1 MGPTRSRTCSSV
13 AALDGATEEL
23 WRQPRRDRRCRSRSH
38 LRYFG
43 RKCLFDGSDLI
54 SRWHWHDHGHG
65 VAAAIRCGGPMPLAR
80 RPFRAWARRGS
91 ALTPRITP
99 DRDPSRLVLMTMM
112 GDRHG
117 RRGPGGRWTWTPSVI
132 GRRLGAPL
140 GVRLGVPTQAAATRR
155 RESRDCSAGGPG
167 PLSAPA
173 PGAGASGTGRPG
185 CARARPPPLPRLKPE
200 PPLRH

>member
-1 MGPTRSRTCSSV
+1 MSPTRSWTCSSV
-13 AALDGATEEL
+13 AATEEL
-23 WRQPRRDRRCRSRSH
+23 LRQPRRDRRCRSRSH

-43 RKCLFDGSDLI
+43 RKSLFDGSDLI
-54 SRWHWHDHGHG
+54 SCWHWHDHGHG

-91 ALTPRITP
+91 APTPRITP

-132 GRRLGAPL
+132 GRRRRSEFDSGS
-140 GVRLGVPTQAAATRR
+140 RR
-155 RESRDCSAGGPG
+155 RPLRLVAVTVPPAGPG
-167 PLSAPA
+167 HCRHQRRAPVHLALAGPAVPGPCRRRGPGLSL
-173 PGAGASGTGRPG
+173 SHYRGTGG
-185 CARARPPPLPRLKPE
+185 SDSS
-200 PPLRH
+200 